1 MTNTTFKTTA
11 WPLTLSALTLAVSA
25 LVHGGASAAASE
37 EQLKKIKLYGDVSI
51 AEDSVGSWGPW
62 SQFEPPA
69 AGPAAMDLPK
79 RVSDP
84 YRPLPQPL
92 PEPVPPAE
100 LGCLGGALC
109 GFGAFN
115 QVHLI
120 DGVAA
125 HSDYFS
131 AVLTGEITQVDDHS
145 WPKAIRLTTAAFDPA
160 VTVLLPDSG
169 ELLRWETGVEGDG
182 HQIAYRRGI
191 DDRPSEHFAD
201 VVVDLSD
208 ESQLGLIQV
217 AGVRMT
223 VGDYILGLDRS
234 GKEQFMQGEG
244 VGGYAVMGRA
254 TPVADMAALR
264 ANQATATYIGFG
276 GYYTPNTV
284 MMDVQFGPGTWS
296 GTWNGGKDGFV
307 VTDSLPNQQGVRLVG
322 QVGFTASGVIEGVNI
337 RSTSVGAADA
347 GATVSGSV
355 RGAFFGP
362 NAAAVG
368 GVADI
373 TKTNPGVAV
382 PAASGSTSGGYTNGR
397 YIAPFLA
404 IDSKLLRKLQ
414 KE

>member
-25 LVHGGASAAASE
+25 LVHGGASAAATE

-115 QVHLI
+115 QAHLV

-131 AVLTGEITQVDDHS
+131 AILTGEITQVDDHS

-169 ELLRWETGVEGDG
+169 ELLRWESWDQMER
-182 HQIAYRRGI
+182 HQIAYQRDGSKER
-191 DDRPSEHFAD
+191 FAF
-201 VVVDLSD
+201 VSVDLSNEGLLD
-208 ESQLGLIQV
+208 LIQATS
-217 AGVRMT
+217 AGMSL
-223 VGDYILGLDRS
+223 GDYILGEDRL

-244 VGGYAVMGRA
+244 RGGIFVMGRA

-264 ANQATATYIGFG
+264 ANQATATYIGAWS
-276 GYYTPNTV
+276 GYAPSNLR
-284 MMDVQFGPGTWS
+284 MEVQFGPGTWS

-307 VTDSLPNQQGVRLVG
+307 ATDALPNQQGVRLIG
-322 QVGFTASGVIEGVNI
+322 QVGFSASGVIEGVNI
-337 RSTSVGAADA
+337 RSTSVSTADV

-382 PAASGSTSGGYTNGR
+382 MSATGGSGSGYTNGR
-397 YIAPFLA
+397 YISPFLA
-404 IDSKLLRKLQ
+404 IDSKLIEKR
-414 KE
+414 